1 MADTDLNAAIAVTR
15 FGLGARPGEI
25 AAARPDPRGWLKA
38 QITRQ
43 GADQPS
49 GDGAPLP
56 DMRSRFDE
64 FRQYRTMVQAAKGD
78 MEARRMA
85 LAPIGQ
91 ANQAEILARARLAS
105 TTPAGFRERWA
116 MFWANHFTVAAKAP
130 QVAVAVGPFEREAV
144 RPYVFGRFEEMLFA
158 TSRHPGML
166 MYLDQPRSTGPG
178 SMAGQRRGGG
188 LNENLAREILE
199 LHTVGADAGY
209 TQADVTEFA
218 RALTGWSMGGDT
230 AGPDAGAYIYR
241 AVMHEPG
248 GRTVMGRSYG
258 EGQEDQAA
266 RILTD
271 LAASPKTAR
280 HLARKLAIHF
290 VADEPPPALTARLE
304 RAYLNSQG
312 DLAAV
317 AVALIDAPEAWAAP
331 QVKFKTPYEFLVS
344 GYRAAGQAPAKAPR
358 ELTQPLT
365 ALGQPPYRAPQP
377 NGWSDLA
384 GDWAAP
390 DAIVKRLAWAKG
402 FAAAY
407 PPADPV
413 AAADQALGARLSA
426 PVRTAVARAETRDE
440 AFALLL
446 MSPEFQRR

>member
-25 AAARPDPRGWLKA
+25 AAAKSDPRGWLKA
-38 QITRQ
+38 QINRQ
-43 GADQPS
+43 GADQPG

-56 DMRSRFDE
+56 DMRSRFSE
-64 FRQYRTMVQAAKGD
+64 FQQYRASLQAAKDD

-144 RPYVFGRFEEMLFA
+144 RPHVFGRFEEMLFA

-166 MYLDQPRSTGPG
+166 MYLDQAQSIGPAST
-178 SMAGQRRGGG
+178 AGQRRGGG

-218 RALTGWSMGGDT
+218 RALTGWSMGGAN
-230 AGPDAGAYIYR
+230 AGPEAGAYIYR
-241 AVMHEPG
+241 VAMHEPG
-248 GRTVMGRSYG
+248 GRTVMGRSYR

-304 RAYLNSQG
+304 RAYLDSQG

-317 AVALIDAPEAWAAP
+317 ATALIDAPEAWAAP
-331 QVKFKTPYEFLVS
+331 QAKLKTPYEFLVS
-344 GYRAAGQAPAKAPR
+344 GYRAAGQAPTRAPR

-365 ALGQPPYRAPQP
+365 ALGQPPFRAPQP

-390 DAIVKRLAWAKG
+390 DAIVKRLAWAKA
-402 FAAAY
+402 FAAANA
-407 PPADPV
+407 PADPT
-413 AAADQALGARLSA
+413 AAAEQALGARLSA
-426 PVRTAVARAETRDE
+426 PVRTAIARAETRDE
-440 AFALLL
+440 AFALML

>member
-56 DMRSRFDE
+56 DMRSRFGE
-64 FRQYRTMVQAAKGD
+64 FREYRTAVQAAKGD

-91 ANQAEILARARLAS
+91 ANQAEILARAKLAA

-158 TSRHPGML
+158 ASRHPGML

-317 AVALIDAPEAWAAP
+317 AVAHRRPRGL
-331 QVKFKTPYEFLVS
+331 
-344 GYRAAGQAPAKAPR
+344 GRAAGEVQDALRISGVRLPRRGPGAHQGPAGADP
-358 ELTQPLT
+358 
-365 ALGQPPYRAPQP
+365 
-377 NGWSDLA
+377 
-384 GDWAAP
+384 AP
-390 DAIVKRLAWAKG
+390 DCPRP
-402 FAAAY
+402 AA
-407 PPADPV
+407 
-413 AAADQALGARLSA
+413 
-426 PVRTAVARAETRDE
+426 
-440 AFALLL
+440 
-446 MSPEFQRR
+446 